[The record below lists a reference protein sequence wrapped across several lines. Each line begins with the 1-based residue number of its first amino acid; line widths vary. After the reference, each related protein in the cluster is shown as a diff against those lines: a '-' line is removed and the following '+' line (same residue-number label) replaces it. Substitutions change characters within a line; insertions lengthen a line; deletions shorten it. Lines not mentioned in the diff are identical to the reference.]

1 MADKA
6 ALSEVG
12 GATRPRHK
20 KTCDKNEERKREKE
34 RNIKR
39 GKFLKKMWME
49 LEYEKENKR
58 NRNLVVDVIPSQ
70 RARPRVITL
79 VNKVPQTVKTS
90 HALMPMALRKKMEK
104 KRNRKRGR
112 KKKKKEKK
120 QRTEE
125 IKIKRWNKRRKTGTK
140 ERNERKNLRKKKK

>member
-1 MADKA
+1 M
-6 ALSEVG
+6 LEVG

-58 NRNLVVDVIPSQ
+58 NRNLVVDVLPSQ
-70 RARPRVITL
+70 QARPRVITL

-104 KRNRKRGR
+104 R
-112 KKKKKEKK
+112 KKKWKQKEGKK
-120 QRTEE
+120 
-125 IKIKRWNKRRKTGTK
+125 
-140 ERNERKNLRKKKK
+140 

>member
-1 MADKA
+1 M
-6 ALSEVG
+6 SEVG

-58 NRNLVVDVIPSQ
+58 NRNLVVDVLPSLQ
-70 RARPRVITL
+70 ARPRVITL

-90 HALMPMALRKKMEK
+90 HALMPMALRKKWKKEK
-104 KRNRKRGR
+104 NGNRKRGR
-112 KKKKKEKK
+112 KKKKK
-120 QRTEE
+120 
-125 IKIKRWNKRRKTGTK
+125 
-140 ERNERKNLRKKKK
+140 